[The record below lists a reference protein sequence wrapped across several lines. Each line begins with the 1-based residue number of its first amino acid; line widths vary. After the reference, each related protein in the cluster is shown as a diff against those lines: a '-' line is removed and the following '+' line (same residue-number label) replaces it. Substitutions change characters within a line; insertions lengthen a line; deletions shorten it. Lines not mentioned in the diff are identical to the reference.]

1 MVFGNMLQRIL
12 SHTYLLKSHD
22 FFLDIFGI
30 HVKLPVCIGG
40 LKVPTSHP
48 TDKSLPSVQNG
59 TRSTLKQRHGEQNQV
74 RPKAISF

>member
-12 SHTYLLKSHD
+12 SHTYLFEIPL
-22 FFLDIFGI
+22 FLDIFGI

-48 TDKSLPSVQNG
+48 TDNPSVQNG
-59 TRSTLKQRHGEQNQV
+59 TRSTLKQRHGEQNQI
-74 RPKAISF
+74 RPKAIRF